1 MTRVYVECMTRVYVE
16 CMTRVYVECVTR
28 VYVECMTRVYVE
40 CVTRVYVECMTCY
53 VKCVTA
59 SSDTAMYAG
68 MSCELNHVLEGCY
81 EKYETCALE

>member
-1 MTRVYVECMTRVYVE
+1 MVGWVAC
-16 CMTRVYVECVTR
+16 VECV
-28 VYVECMTRVYVE
+28 
-40 CVTRVYVECMTCY
+40 TCY

-81 EKYETCALE
+81 EKLGTCALE

>member
-1 MTRVYVECMTRVYVE
+1 MTLVAIYICKHAS
-16 CMTRVYVECVTR
+16 VECV
-28 VYVECMTRVYVE
+28 
-40 CVTRVYVECMTCY
+40 TCY

-81 EKYETCALE
+81 EKFGTCALE

>member
-1 MTRVYVECMTRVYVE
+1 M
-16 CMTRVYVECVTR
+16 
-28 VYVECMTRVYVE
+28 
-40 CVTRVYVECMTCY
+40 TRVYVECMTCY

-59 SSDTAMYAG
+59 SSDTAMHAG

>member
-1 MTRVYVECMTRVYVE
+1 MRLFVNNLQRQKTISILNDC
-16 CMTRVYVECVTR
+16 VECV
-28 VYVECMTRVYVE
+28 
-40 CVTRVYVECMTCY
+40 TCY

-81 EKYETCALE
+81 EKFGTCALE